1 MGLPPPDGSKKF
13 SPITRSATLIV
24 RATPTVCVAV
34 NWMMEVATAAQ
45 TKMGIRKRDMP
56 LARIVATVTSR
67 LAEPAMELKPTI
79 QKPSRN
85 STMPTGARRLSVA

>member
-34 NWMMEVATAAQ
+34 NWMIEVATAAQ
-45 TKMGIRKRDMP
+45 TKMGMRNKVIP
-56 LARIVATVTSR
+56 LARIVATVTSK
-67 LAEPAMELKPTI
+67 LADPAIELKPTI
-79 QKPSRN
+79 QKPSRK